1 MSDILDNFRQSHPLY
16 KGVSDAD
23 LAKGLYRYRDQS
35 GFSYADHMTPL
46 DFSKKVGA
54 PSMLAPPP
62 GYTPEHPPLGFAP
75 PNDQGSPSSEMGGTE
90 AALSG
95 ALRGVPIVG
104 PSLESSAGWLGSALH
119 SWLSGDD
126 IKKTHELG
134 ALAQAN
140 TNAAHPV
147 ARKAGEIGGGITG
160 YGALAAT
167 APELMFGSPGAS
179 MGTKILT
186 GMASGGGLGTA
197 DEAARELHDT
207 GKVDPG
213 QLVNAFAAGG
223 SMGALA
229 GPFGK
234 AAGAIARP
242 IARTFSNWFSP
253 AVPGMRKSAA
263 NALAEALTS
272 DSAINNPVQTL
283 QKLGPEG
290 SLADV
295 GPATQGWAQ
304 GVTALKATP
313 GGRGRSLVFGALNKR
328 DDMSLKRVLGALDT
342 EFGQAGNS
350 PLKEQRLNRD
360 QAKIEGQTLPAI
372 FSGSSPVDIGAVLAT
387 VGQRLKTAVGPEAK
401 ALETARDWLMKNITD
416 PRTQQVKRVPI
427 NDAQTL
433 HNAKDA
439 IDNLINYGN
448 EGLGIPAGA
457 VNKEQGALKL
467 VRGQLNQALRD
478 QVPDYADT
486 MDKLSA
492 LREEAKQIKAGNEI
506 FKGGNEPI
514 HPQDLT
520 EELANL
526 SPEAA
531 AAKRFGARAAIDRR
545 IRTNPNDRLA
555 LKGVVGDPEDFK
567 RQNLSAIFGSPQ
579 TENVANRAEAEKTMF
594 GTKSNVVDNSQT
606 EPRQEAVKM
615 ANPEMASHGIG
626 LGVAALHPEAAI
638 PYAGLKG
645 AEAGIKAANRAFS
658 RRRNMDIARALLPR
672 SDAANLAQ
680 ALLAH
685 GARREAAGQPTAKAV
700 SDMARALLGYEGT
713 VRRAQDRPSLE
724 SVGRAAV
731 GVPAAVLQLLR

>member
-1 MSDILDNFRQSHPLY
+1 MSDILDSFRQTHPQY

-23 LAKGLYRYRDQS
+23 LAKGLYRYRDPS
-35 GFSYADHMTPL
+35 GFSYADRMTPL

-54 PSMLAPPP
+54 PDMLKPPA
-62 GYTPEHPPLGFAP
+62 GYTSEHPPLGFAP
-75 PNDQGSPSSEMGGTE
+75 PNDQGAPRADMGGTE

-95 ALRGVPIVG
+95 GLRGIPIAG
-104 PSLESSAGWLGSALH
+104 PELESGAGWLGSALH

-126 IKKTHELG
+126 IKKTHDLG
-134 ALAQAN
+134 ELAQEN

-147 ARKAGEIGGGITG
+147 ARKAGEIGGGIAG

-179 MGTKILT
+179 MGTKVLT
-186 GMASGGGLGTA
+186 GAASGAGLGTA

-242 IARTFSNWFSP
+242 IARTFSNWFAP

-313 GGRGRSLVFGALNKR
+313 GGRGRSLVFGALKQR
-328 DDMSLKRVLGALDT
+328 DEAAPGRVLGTLDT

-350 PLKEQRLNRD
+350 PLKEQKLNRD

-372 FSGSSPVDIGAVLAT
+372 FRAAPLVDATDPLAT
-387 VGQRLKTAVGPEAK
+387 IGVNLGKAVGPEEVALK
-401 ALETARDWLMKNITD
+401 AARAYIQ
-416 PRTQQVKRVPI
+416 RAGQAGSG
-427 NDAQTL
+427 DAQTL

-439 IDNLINYGN
+439 ISGLIDHGDPS
-448 EGLGIPAGA
+448 LGIPPGSI
-457 VNKEQGALKL
+457 NKAQGSLKL
-467 VRGQLNQALRD
+467 VVGKLNQALRD
-478 QVPDYADT
+478 QVPGYADT
-486 MDKLSA
+486 MDRLSA
-492 LREEAKQIKAGNEI
+492 LREEAKQIKSGNEI

-514 HPQDLT
+514 HPQDLA

-567 RQNLSAIFGSPQ
+567 RQNLSAIFGGPQ
-579 TENVANRAEAEKTMF
+579 TENVANRAEAERTMF
-594 GTKSNVVDNSQT
+594 GTKHNVVDNSQT

-645 AEAGIKAANRAFS
+645 AEASIKAANRAFS

-680 ALLAH
+680 TLLAH
-685 GARREAAGQPTAKAV
+685 GARRDVAGQPTAKAV

-731 GVPAAVLQLLR
+731 GVPAAVLQFFR